1 MQRKKTLY
9 RTVALEYDMVKLEDG
24 DVMFTT
30 RMMSLGRITVP
41 EPVRAVMGLE
51 NGDLV
56 EVLIRKK
63 EAKTQ

>member
-1 MQRKKTLY
+1 
-9 RTVALEYDMVKLEDG
+9 MVKLEEG

-41 EPVRAVMGLE
+41 EPVRAVMGLK

-56 EVLIRKK
+56 EVLIRKR
-63 EAKTQ
+63 EAR

>member
-1 MQRKKTLY
+1 
-9 RTVALEYDMVKLEDG
+9 MVNVEKG
-24 DVMFTT
+24 DSLFTT

-51 NGDLV
+51 TGDIV

-63 EAKTQ
+63 EARSPQKGI